1 MASVTYDN
9 VTKIFNDDV
18 VAVKDLNIEIQDEEF
33 LVFVGPSGCGKTTTL
48 RLLAGLDE
56 ITEGNIYIGDR
67 LINDVRPK
75 DRDIAMV
82 FQSYALYPHMTVYQ
96 NMAFGLELRDVP
108 DEEIEERVQIAADK
122 LNIPELLDRKPRA
135 LSGGQ
140 RQRVALGRAIVRD
153 PAVFLLDE
161 PLSNLDAKLRVEA
174 RAMLQ
179 RLHQDLET
187 TFLYVTHDQ
196 VEAMTMGQRIA
207 VMRKGRLQQ
216 VDEPQTL
223 YDKPSNLFVAGFI
236 GSPAMNFF
244 EAQLIEE
251 DGDLYVDTGEFRVQ
265 VPEKRVS
272 AWKPALGKDVIMG
285 IRPED
290 IHDPDYIPPDIVPDR
305 VKVEVDLIEL
315 LGDERDL
322 YLRAGDQEFIGRVDP
337 RSTIKEG
344 DKVEIVLAAANMH
357 LFDAETEEA
366 IR

>member
-1 MASVTYDN
+1 MASVTYEN
-9 VTKIFNDDV
+9 VTKIFNGEV
-18 VAVKDLNIEIQDEEF
+18 VAVKDFNIEIQDREF
-33 LVFVGPSGCGKTTTL
+33 MVFVGPSGCGKTTTL
-48 RLLAGLDE
+48 RMLAGLDK
-56 ITEGNIYIGDR
+56 ITEGDIYIGDKKV
-67 LINDVRPK
+67 NDVRPK
-75 DRDIAMV
+75 DRDVAMV

-96 NMAFGLELRDVP
+96 NIAFGLELRDVP
-108 DEEIEERVQIAADK
+108 DEQIKERVQEAADK
-122 LNIPELLDRKPRA
+122 LDIPELLDRKPRA

-179 RLHQDLET
+179 RLHQDLEA
-187 TFLYVTHDQ
+187 TFMYVTHDQ

-207 VMRKGRLQQ
+207 VLNAGELQQ

-223 YDKPSNLFVAGFI
+223 YDKPNNLFVAGFI

-244 EAQLIEE
+244 ESELIEE
-251 DGDLYVDTGEFRVQ
+251 GGDLYVDTGPFRIQ
-265 VPEKRVS
+265 VPEEKVE
-272 AWKPALGKDVIMG
+272 AWQEAVGKEVVMG

-290 IHDPDYIPPDIVPDR
+290 LHDPNYIPPDIVPDR
-305 VKVEVDLIEL
+305 VEAEVDIIEL

-322 YLRAGDQEFIGRVDP
+322 FLRAGDHEFLARVDP
-337 RSTIKEG
+337 RSGIEAGET
-344 DKVEIVLAAANMH
+344 VEIVFAAANMH
-357 LFDAETEEA
+357 LFDAETEQA

>member
-1 MASVTYDN
+1 MAKVTYEN
-9 VTKIFNDDV
+9 VTKIFNGDV
-18 VAVKDLNIEIQDEEF
+18 VAVKDLNITIEDKEF

-48 RLLAGLDE
+48 RLLAGLDK
-56 ITEGNIYIGDR
+56 ITDGDIYIDDR
-67 LINDVRPK
+67 RINDVRPK

-82 FQSYALYPHMTVYQ
+82 FQSYALYPHMTVYE

-108 DEEIEERVQIAADK
+108 DEEIEQRVQKAAEK
-122 LNIPELLDRKPRA
+122 LGIPELLDRKPRA

-140 RQRVALGRAIVRD
+140 RQRVAVGRAIVRD

-161 PLSNLDAKLRVEA
+161 PLSNLDAKLRVDA

-179 RLHQDLET
+179 KLHQDLEA

-207 VMRKGRLQQ
+207 VMKDAELQQ

-223 YDKPSNLFVAGFI
+223 YDEPDNIFVAGFI

-244 EAQLIEE
+244 SGKLVEEGQELI
-251 DGDLYVDTGEFRVQ
+251 VDVGPFKIT
-265 VPEKRVS
+265 VPEVKQK
-272 AWKPALGKDVIMG
+272 AWKKVVGQDVVMG

-290 IHDPDYIPPDIVPDR
+290 LHDPDYIPPDIVPQR
-305 VKVEVDLIEL
+305 VTADVDLIEL

-322 YLRAGDQEFIGRVDP
+322 YLKAGEHQFRARVDP
-337 RSTIKEG
+337 RSRIEAG
-344 DKVEIVLAAANMH
+344 DSVEIVISADNMH
-357 LFDAETEEA
+357 LFNAETEQA